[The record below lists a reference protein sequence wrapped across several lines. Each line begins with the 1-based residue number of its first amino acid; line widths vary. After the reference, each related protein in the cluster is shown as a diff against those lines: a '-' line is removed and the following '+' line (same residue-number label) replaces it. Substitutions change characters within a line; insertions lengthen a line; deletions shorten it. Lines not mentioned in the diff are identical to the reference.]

1 MYPRSQ
7 ASRVWS
13 WKANPGSWPK
23 SELLTIRLCWLC
35 FSRLYLSL
43 EGHHHRRQS
52 QLMTASSQA
61 GPLVNRT
68 ENPPEQSSLGS
79 WSHSLRIRRDQGPS
93 QGGGPHC
100 RGALGEDF
108 GMGVARAITTVSRLS
123 CICLSWNPLLS
134 YLAAPRSVTR
144 QAFIM
149 NSNTLKYSAS
159 TLLST
164 SYWKH
169 TQKVMLS
176 MASLLPEPARRPQ
189 LRTTGK
195 IEP

>member
-35 FSRLYLSL
+35 FSRLYLFL

-79 WSHSLRIRRDQGPS
+79 WSQSLRIRRDQGPS

-123 CICLSWNPLLS
+123 PAFVWAEIHYWVTLLLLDLSLDKLLSWIATHLNIQQ
-134 YLAAPRSVTR
+134 APCRAPATESTRKRSCF
-144 QAFIM
+144 QWPPSFQ
-149 NSNTLKYSAS
+149 NLQEDPS
-159 TLLST
+159 T
-164 SYWKH
+164 
-169 TQKVMLS
+169 
-176 MASLLPEPARRPQ
+176 ARLVR
-189 LRTTGK
+189 
-195 IEP
+195 